1 MRAFGK
7 SIKKVAIIDFGSG
20 HISRNNLTETKASNL
35 LNSIADLGVNLFN
48 TARGY
53 DLSEEII
60 GQQLSYRR
68 KEIVISTKFG
78 YGISGVNDWL
88 YDSIIRGIDE
98 ALTKLTMSLLK

>member
-53 DLSEEII
+53 GLSEEII
-60 GQQLSYRR
+60 GNSY
-68 KEIVISTKFG
+68 
-78 YGISGVNDWL
+78 
-88 YDSIIRGIDE
+88 
-98 ALTKLTMSLLK
+98 LTGEKKL